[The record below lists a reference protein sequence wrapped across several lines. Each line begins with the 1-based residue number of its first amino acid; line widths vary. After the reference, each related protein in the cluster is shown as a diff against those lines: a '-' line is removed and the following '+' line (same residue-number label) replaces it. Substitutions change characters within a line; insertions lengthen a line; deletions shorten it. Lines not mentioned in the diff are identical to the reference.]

1 MERGRAVKV
10 HHYLEVEAKTEE
22 NLPGVTVRWV
32 ITEEDGAPNFVMRI
46 FEVEPRAHTPFH
58 THPWEH
64 EIFVLEGSGVV
75 RGEGEERK
83 ISPGDVVLILPEE
96 RHQLINDEEKLLR
109 FICLI
114 PLEDE
119 A

>member
-1 MERGRAVKV
+1 MKV
-10 HHYLEVEAKTEE
+10 RHYLEVEAQTEHD
-22 NLPGVTVRWV
+22 LPGVAVRWV
-32 ITEEDGAPNFVMRI
+32 ITGEDGAPSFVMRV
-46 FEVEPRAHTPFH
+46 FDVEPGAHTPFH

-75 RGEGEERK
+75 RGEGVERG
-83 ISPGDVVLILPEE
+83 ISPGDVVLILPNE
-96 RHQLINDEEKLLR
+96 RHQLINDGEKLLR

-114 PLEDE
+114 PLQSK